1 MFLLDNLVF
10 YDINGYQQ
18 PQVYDDTSNVWKF
31 EVSFPDIS
39 TNLFSTQQIH
49 IFEKVLDED
58 GNYKLTFPKT
68 KNNETLRFKFRNSN
82 SKFFS
87 YRVSWNSTLK
97 DYFVETLTDNKS
109 INLDYDKDRITKTI
123 AKADNQYKNGLY
135 VNEGEVY
142 PNIKKIVSEFT
153 YDLDFIDEVESL
165 EDITTSESYITENGY
180 RQYIVNENYPQPL
193 TFQLGFLSDIEGE
206 FLDYLDVYLVSEEG
220 ETKIAE
226 INLFCS
232 AVAEDERFVKL
243 LENFGQSLDIDDSLV
258 FRESDVNEDLSDNI
272 ILNEKRKE
280 LILEYTNI
288 IPFIGS
294 YKGLVN
300 ALKYYGYSD
309 LKIKEWWLNPTTQQY
324 YHYEIDKDTYK
335 TNIPRDLAGSKKR
348 TGKFSLYYDIFKL
361 TGEVDEYGVPEIEP
375 TFPFTQDEVLIKLYG
390 LKELLKN
397 KYLPLST
404 RIVDITGEGLIF
416 DRISTSTWN
425 TLLTI
430 NEINNYN
437 IVADI
442 KVEPTINFIDNPIEV
457 LYPSLN
463 TTLSSLA
470 NTSLV
475 NINTTIEK
483 IEGLNKGY
491 DYPTK
496 KSYSRITIKDN
507 TFNRIVEDITAIF
520 DEIEDVSLELL
531 ETFPV
536 YEVQYDIICKE
547 GKGFRKRIIGKP
559 YDLKEFTV
567 DVDVQGYYDIYVKM
581 YDVYN
586 NVNLTKIEKAFLVE
600 LPEPDFSGVHISN
613 DLSFKTL
620 NDIGNI
626 PVDDLDIDFY
636 SNRINKT
643 PITNLSNLS
652 VDDLTIE
659 NYLQKEKYD
668 IYTSAD
674 IIDINREF
682 GYVDISK
689 VGVNLNHLGKQSF
702 GTFVKEVSSNIT
714 PKMVMN
720 TNADGYVVLSSNEAP
735 DVGSILEILQ
745 TSTPN
750 SNTPDIDFVNKVI
763 TFNEVININN
773 KTRLYVTDGEF
784 NYEYKITEFKVDRI
798 LNKTIFKVEDFD
810 GVLNKEWIEY
820 IFIRS
825 SVSYDITNVMRQI
838 GDIVRLDLNVSDYDI
853 NDFNDGTLLAWWGRN
868 TGIVSVPLR
877 EIQNVSDYYR
887 IYFSDFENELFLIDK
902 SYKFLFSS
910 YDLKNAL
917 MYANKDYLTEED
929 FKDATLDELSH
940 IEINNCDLHGTF
952 LTGFV
957 ITEWRTSGRFRIG
970 DSDWFEF
977 GVCDG
982 DIELAIEQLQE
993 SELEEFKKY
1002 NFISYDDV
1010 IYCISKTTGMETL
1023 AIIEFDNLLIE
1034 PQVNPRYA
1042 HNYQFPLVMK
1052 LEDGY
1057 LENSNNNRMFWNNL
1071 IREWVNYGQT
1081 CFVEERVSD
1090 KRLFEGGDDLGN
1102 FKRHFTY
1109 PMNSNWRIENLVGGS
1124 DTLKVKRFT
1133 NVSFADTSNS
1143 IIGKNEYWW
1152 DVINDYTNETLYSTK
1167 SKRFSYFFSDFG
1179 SYTIKLSVVDWNGNK
1194 SSIVKE
1200 GFVQVF

>member
-10 YDINGYQQ
+10 YDINSYQQ

-49 IFEKVLDED
+49 IFEKVLDEN
-58 GNYKLTFPKT
+58 GNYRLTFPKT
-68 KNNETLRFKFRNSN
+68 SDSEILKFKFRNSN
-82 SKFFS
+82 SNFFS

-97 DYFVETLTDNKS
+97 DYFVETLTENKK

-123 AKADNQYKNGLY
+123 ALADNQYKNGEF
-135 VNEGEVY
+135 VNEGEVF
-142 PNIKKIVSEFT
+142 PNIKKVVSEFT
-153 YDLDFIDEVESL
+153 YELRSIDVVEDL
-165 EDITTSESYITENGY
+165 EDITTTDSYITENGY
-180 RQYIVNENYPQPL
+180 RQYIVNENTPSPL
-193 TFQLGFLSDIEGE
+193 TFNLGFLSEVEGE
-206 FLDYLDVYLVSEEG
+206 FVDILDVYVVSGED

-232 AVAEDERFVKL
+232 AVAEDERFIKI
-243 LENFGQSLDIDDSLV
+243 LENFGQSLDSNDSIV
-258 FRESDVNEDLSDNI
+258 FRDTDVNEDLSDNV

-309 LKIKEWWLNPTTQQY
+309 LRIKEWWLNPTTQQY

-335 TNIPRDLAGSKKR
+335 TNIPRSKINDKKR
-348 TGKFSLYYDIFKL
+348 TGKFSLFYDIFKL

-442 KVEPTINFIDNPIEV
+442 KVEPTINFIDKAVDE

-463 TTLSSLA
+463 TSLSSLS

-507 TFNRIVEDITAIF
+507 TFNRVVEDITAIF
-520 DEIEDVSLELL
+520 DEINEISLELL

-547 GKGFRKRIIGKP
+547 GKGFKKRIIGKP
-559 YDLKEFTV
+559 YDLKEFTI

-600 LPEPDFSGVHISN
+600 LPEPNFSGIHISN
-613 DLSFKTL
+613 DISFKTL

-626 PVDDLDIDFY
+626 PIDDLDIDFY
-636 SNRINKT
+636 ANRINNTKV
-643 PITNLSNLS
+643 SQFENLS
-652 VDDLTIE
+652 VDDLTLE

-674 IIDINREF
+674 ILNINRDL
-682 GYVDISK
+682 GYVEISK
-689 VGVNLNHLGKQSF
+689 VGVNLNDLEKQSF
-702 GTFVKEVSSNIT
+702 GTFVKEVSSNIE
-714 PKMVMN
+714 PKMVLN
-720 TNADGYVVLSSNEAP
+720 TNSEGYVLVSSNEAP
-735 DVGSILEILQ
+735 EIGTILEILQ
-745 TSTPN
+745 TTYAN
-750 SNTPDIDFVNKVI
+750 SVPPQIDLDDKVI
-763 TFNEVININN
+763 TFNEVINLNN
-773 KTRLYVTDGEF
+773 RTRLYVNDGSF
-784 NYEYKITEFKVDRI
+784 NYEYKIVEFKVDRI
-798 LNKTIFKVEDFD
+798 QNKTIIKVEDFD

-820 IFIRS
+820 IFIRN
-825 SVSYDITNVMRQI
+825 SVSYEIINVIRQV
-838 GDIVRLDLNVSDYDI
+838 GDIVRIDLNVLDYDI
-853 NDFNDGTLLAWWGRN
+853 NDFNDGSLLVWWGRN
-868 TGIVSVPLR
+868 TGIVSVPIR

-887 IYFSDFENELFLIDK
+887 IYFNDFENELFLIDK
-902 SYKFLFSS
+902 SYEFLFSS

-917 MYANKDYLTEED
+917 LYANKDYLTMED
-929 FKDATLDELSH
+929 FGDATLDELNY

-957 ITEWRTSGRFRIG
+957 ITDWKTSGRFRIG
-970 DSDWFEF
+970 DGTWFEF

-982 DIELAIEQLQE
+982 DIDLAVEQLKSSGVE
-993 SELEEFKKY
+993 ELKNY
-1002 NFISYDDV
+1002 NFVTYDDK

-1034 PQVNPRYA
+1034 PQINPRYA

-1052 LEDGY
+1052 LEDSY

-1071 IREWVNYGQT
+1071 IREWVNYGET
-1081 CFVEERVSD
+1081 CFIEERVSN
-1090 KRLFEGGDDLGN
+1090 KRLFESGDDLGN

-1124 DTLKVKRFT
+1124 ETLKVKRFT

-1167 SKRFSYFFSDFG
+1167 SKRFSYFFSEVG